1 MLTEAEIKNKGFEA
15 LINALGDLCT
25 EKFISLMLREPFD
38 YTRWSKELW
47 HGKTVS
53 QISKE
58 AMDHQ
63 AFLDK
68 ERE

>member
-15 LINALGDLCT
+15 LINALGDLGA

-38 YTRWSKELW
+38 YTKWSKQLW

-58 AMDHQ
+58 AMDYQTH
-63 AFLDK
+63 LDQNK
-68 ERE
+68 D